1 MSKIAKRVIAP
12 NFYEKFDQKN
22 LFTKKV
28 YQKLKRR

>member
-22 LFTKKV
+22 LFKKKHD
-28 YQKLKRR
+28 QKQGM